1 MQSGWTQ
8 SLQKWTVQKDSAQ
21 TGDTIIQYNFL
32 KKDLLNLRL
41 YVTSLEEYKAIAPIN
56 EAIIAKQKQELNKY
70 AELVLNKDVII
81 EEQKQN
87 YQRVEEINKNLQIK
101 VDKYAKQAKAWP
113 YWLGGGFVGGII
125 LCLSIK

>member
-1 MQSGWTQ
+1 M
-8 SLQKWTVQKDSAQ
+8 QKDSAQ

-101 VDKYAKQAKAWP
+101 VDKYAKQAKA
-113 YWLGGGFVGGII
+113 
-125 LCLSIK
+125 

>member
-8 SLQKWTVQKDSAQ
+8 SLQKWIVQKDSAQ
-21 TGDTIIQYNFL
+21 KGDTIIQYNFL

-87 YQRVEEINKNLQIK
+87 YQRVEEINKNLQTK